1 MQFVSQISATAEHL
15 RGHKLINWGHPKN
28 IFPTPC
34 PELCAIQ
41 LQIRVDVAACTYYII
56 ICIITGRMPQSGKLS
71 VLNLLSGQK
80 SEFSPRRGDS
90 LHRPRA
96 PTTDHRPPTVVGCT
110 DHVHVARES
119 AWPHEISRQS
129 VHGGGNATSKWQ
141 KFPVFGKESPHRGE
155 PFDLFLQL
163 LGAFIRPT
171 ILH

>member
-71 VLNLLSGQK
+71 VLNLLTGQK

-96 PTTDHRPPTVVGCT
+96 PTTDHRPWSVAPTTCTWHVSPLGHTKFHANRFTGVGT
-110 DHVHVARES
+110 R
-119 AWPHEISRQS
+119 PP
-129 VHGGGNATSKWQ
+129 N
-141 KFPVFGKESPHRGE
+141 GKS
-155 PFDLFLQL
+155 FQFLVKS
-163 LGAFIRPT
+163 RPT
-171 ILH
+171 GANPLTYFYNC